1 MDALGRPLQ
10 GAVNALVWALRCL
23 SPASVAVCLAL
34 SDVVS
39 ALVMLLV
46 CLGTTIGWR
55 VRSSPRFE
63 IALNVV
69 LLVAAWSSV
78 WGLYEQWSSWDLVVH
93 FALTAML
100 ALLAERS
107 LSHWVLRDGLG
118 RTPQATVTVLL
129 GTVLS
134 VVWEVMEHL
143 GHAYVSTD
151 IEVGPRDTLGD
162 LLAGVSGAAVAAL
175 WRCRTVLD
183 EHRSPQ
189 CEDPR

>member
-1 MDALGRPLQ
+1 MNA
-10 GAVNALVWALRCL
+10 AVRSVRCL
-23 SPASVAVCLAL
+23 PPASVAVCLAL
-34 SDVVS
+34 SDGVS
-39 ALVMLLV
+39 TLVMLLV

-69 LLVAAWSSV
+69 MLIAAWSSV
-78 WGLYEQWSSWDLVVH
+78 RGLYERWSSWDLVVH

-107 LSHWVLRDGLG
+107 LSRWVLRDGLG
-118 RTPQATVTVLL
+118 RTPRAAVTVLL

-134 VVWEVMEHL
+134 VVWEIMEHL

-162 LLAGVSGAAVAAL
+162 LLAGIAGAASVAL
-175 WRCRTVLD
+175 WQWRTD
-183 EHRSPQ
+183 PDQHRSSA
-189 CEDPR
+189 CEGPR

>member
-1 MDALGRPLQ
+1 MDALGRPLA
-10 GAVNALVWALRCL
+10 GAVNAAVRSVRCL
-23 SPASVAVCLAL
+23 PPASVAVCLAL
-34 SDVVS
+34 SDGVS
-39 ALVMLLV
+39 TLVMLLV

-69 LLVAAWSSV
+69 MLIAAWSSV
-78 WGLYEQWSSWDLVVH
+78 RGLYERWSSWDLVVH

-107 LSHWVLRDGLG
+107 LSRWVLRDGLG
-118 RTPQATVTVLL
+118 RTPRAAVTVLL

-134 VVWEVMEHL
+134 VVWEIMEHL

-162 LLAGVSGAAVAAL
+162 LLAGIAGAASVAL
-175 WRCRTVLD
+175 WQWRTD
-183 EHRSPQ
+183 PDQHRSSA
-189 CEDPR
+189 CEGPR